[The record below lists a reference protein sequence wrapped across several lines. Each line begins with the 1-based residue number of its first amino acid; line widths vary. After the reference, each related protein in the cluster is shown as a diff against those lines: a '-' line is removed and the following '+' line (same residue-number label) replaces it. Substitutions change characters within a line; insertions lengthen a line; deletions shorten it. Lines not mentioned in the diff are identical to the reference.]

1 MIALTARSLTEQMSA
16 LPEASEPLTYA
27 ASGVDLEADAVRI
40 KDIVTQV
47 KRTHQGQPV
56 IPLPGGFA
64 GGINVLEMEEPIVAC
79 TDGVGTKTILHSLC
93 GTFEYA
99 GRDVVA
105 NNINDLIVTGATP
118 TAFLDYLAMSDLPE
132 GAVVDVVRGVAT
144 ACIEDG
150 IALISGETA
159 EMPDIYASGHF
170 DLAGTALGVLRR
182 GDRIDPAE
190 ICAGD
195 IVISLSSG
203 GLMTNGYSLAR
214 AALGIGGDDSE
225 GESRQLLETRP
236 IELSGESV
244 GEALTRPHPSF
255 WKQVDR
261 LRKDEIRLKGMA
273 HITGGGIAGNL
284 GRIIPDHL
292 SADIDPGTWVI
303 PPIFGLVQERG
314 SIQTEEMFRVFNMGL
329 GIICILSPE
338 DFENVALKETGF
350 FQVGEISRTDS
361 SSRVNLKGLTN

>member
-1 MIALTARSLTEQMSA
+1 MITPAPRSSA
-16 LPEASEPLTYA
+16 EKISILPEASEPLTYA
-27 ASGVDLEADAVRI
+27 ASGVDLEADALRI
-40 KDIVTQV
+40 REIVTQV
-47 KRTHQGQPV
+47 KRTHHGQSV

-64 GGINVLEMEEPIVAC
+64 GGINVSGVEEPLVAC

-132 GAVVDVVRGVAT
+132 GAVVDFVRGVAT
-144 ACIEDG
+144 ACIDNG

-170 DLAGTALGVLRR
+170 DLAGTALGILRR

-190 ICAGD
+190 IRAGD
-195 IVISLSSG
+195 LVISISSG

-214 AALGIGGDDSE
+214 AALGIGGNDSE

-236 IELSGESV
+236 IELSGETV

-261 LRKDEIRLKGMA
+261 LRKDGVRLKGMA

-284 GRIIPDHL
+284 SRIIPDHL
-292 SADIDPGTWVI
+292 SADIDPDSWVP

-338 DFENVALKETGF
+338 DVGDAALRETGF

-361 SSRVNLKGLTN
+361 ASRVNLKGLAS

>member
-1 MIALTARSLTEQMSA
+1 MPA
-16 LPEASEPLTYA
+16 LPETSEPLTYA
-27 ASGVDLEADAVRI
+27 ASGVDLEADALRI
-40 KDIVTQV
+40 KEIVTQV
-47 KRTHQGQPV
+47 ERTHHGQSV

-64 GGINVLEMEEPIVAC
+64 GGINISGMEEPLVAC

-105 NNINDLIVTGATP
+105 NNINDLVVTGATP

-132 GAVVDVVRGVAT
+132 GAVVDVVRGVAA

-170 DLAGTALGVLRR
+170 DLAGTALGILRR
-182 GDRIDPAE
+182 GDRIDPAG

-195 IVISLSSG
+195 LVISISSG

-214 AALGIGGDDSE
+214 AALGIVGNDSE
-225 GESRQLLETRP
+225 EDSRHLLETRP
-236 IELSGESV
+236 AELSGESI

-255 WKQVDR
+255 WRQIDR
-261 LRKDEIRLKGMA
+261 LRKSGIRLKGMA

-284 GRIIPDHL
+284 SRIIPEHL
-292 SADIDPGTWVI
+292 SADIDSDSWVV
-303 PPIFGLVQERG
+303 PPIFGLVQDRG
-314 SIQTEEMFRVFNMGL
+314 SIQIEEMFRVFNMGL

-338 DFENVALKETGF
+338 DSEDAVLSEAGF
-350 FQVGEISRTDS
+350 FQVGEISKTDAP
-361 SSRVNLKGLTN
+361 SRVNLKGLVN